1 LRLKRVFLLAAAL
14 KAARGSTSH
23 VPANR
28 WPASDLFPIQ
38 RMPPMPTAEERP
50 DRRVLEDFLLG
61 RLPDADADRVASC
74 LDQDPSWQALA
85 DGLDAT
91 DVFIEAVRSSAETPP
106 LSDSPSLCDLITRLE
121 RLCLAAGTTRIA
133 QPETARDILGPPNT
147 CTDLS
152 FLRPPLQPD
161 ELGRLGPFRVLKV
174 LGKGGMGLV
183 FRAEDTQLRR
193 HIALKVIKPERAADT
208 SHRERFLREA
218 RVAGAFQHDYV
229 ISIHQIGED
238 NGVLFLAMPL
248 LAGETLEDRLRR
260 ECVLPVGDILLI
272 GRQIAEGLAAAH
284 AHGLIHRDIKPN
296 NIWLERPPLHPPSLE
311 GEEKAVILS
320 KEEARKADGSRV
332 KILDFG
338 LAQPVDGGE
347 PLTQSGQLL
356 GTPAYMSPEQADGQ
370 LLDHR
375 SDLFSLGCV
384 LYRMATGKQPFARET
399 LTATLRAVAEHQ
411 PPAPHEKKPGV
422 PPALSHLI
430 VQLMAKLPGERPP
443 SAHAVAENLRNFEA
457 GRLTSNPFPGWIAAS
472 TPPEPRPLHGTRR
485 WWSAV
490 FAVMLASTF
499 LVVGVVASRNALW
512 PFDGSRSVSRS
523 GADPALAAAPPG
535 AAWEGRID
543 VQGWREFAGQMRPL
557 RQTHEGML
565 LLRANDRYRITATL
579 NSMAH
584 LYLFRIDGRGEAL
597 PVYPWK
603 PGKWGTRPATET
615 PCAELSLPPRTD
627 KGYTLQDEEPGV
639 VTFVLVA
646 RRTPLSIDDVVLQR
660 ILNGLPLRRPRQDP
674 RAAGW
679 IEQDLMPPEKGGQ
692 KREDFE
698 EADINDPV
706 VQLGVALRDHV
717 RPFDVIIT
725 GVSFASQGK

>member
-1 LRLKRVFLLAAAL
+1 
-14 KAARGSTSH
+14 
-23 VPANR
+23 
-28 WPASDLFPIQ
+28 
-38 RMPPMPTAEERP
+38 MPPMPTAEEHP
-50 DRRVLEDFLLG
+50 DRRVLENFLLG
-61 RLPDADADRVASC
+61 RLSDADANRVASC

-85 DGLDAT
+85 GGLEAT
-91 DVFIEAVRSSAETPP
+91 DVFIEAVRSSANTPP
-106 LSDSPSLCDLITRLE
+106 LSDSPSLCDLMTRLE

-133 QPETARDILGPPNT
+133 QPETARDMLGPTNT
-147 CTDLS
+147 YTDLS

-193 HIALKVIKPERAADT
+193 QIALKVIKPERAADP
-208 SHRERFLREA
+208 SNRERFLREA

-260 ECVLPVGDILLI
+260 ECVLPVGDILRI

-284 AHGLIHRDIKPN
+284 AHGLIHRDIKPS
-296 NIWLERPPLHPPSLE
+296 NIWLERPPLHPPSIE
-311 GEEKAVILS
+311 AEEKAVILC
-320 KEEARKADGSRV
+320 KEEAQKAEGSRV

-338 LAQPVDGGE
+338 LAQPVDGAE
-347 PLTQSGQLL
+347 PLTQSGHLL

-370 LLDHR
+370 LLDLR

-399 LTATLRAVAEHQ
+399 LTATLRAVAEYQ
-411 PPAPHEKKPGV
+411 PPAPHEKNPVV

-430 VQLMAKLPGERPP
+430 VQLMAKRPGERSP
-443 SAHAVAENLRNFEA
+443 SSHAVAENLRNVEA
-457 GRLTSNPFPGWIAAS
+457 GRLTSNPIPGWIAAS
-472 TPPEPRPLHGTRR
+472 TPPESRPIHGTRR
-485 WWSAV
+485 WWLAV
-490 FAVMLASTF
+490 FAIMLASTL
-499 LVVGVVASRNALW
+499 LVVGVVASRDALW
-512 PFDGSRSVSRS
+512 PFDGSRSVHGS
-523 GADPALAAAPPG
+523 GADPVLPVVAPG
-535 AAWEGRID
+535 AAWEGHID
-543 VQGWREFAGQMRPL
+543 VQGWREFAGQMRPV

-565 LLRANDRYRITATL
+565 LLQANDRYRITATM
-579 NSMAH
+579 NSPAH

-603 PGKWGTRPATET
+603 PGKWGTRPPTET

-646 RRTPLSIDDVVLQR
+646 RHTPLSVDDVVLQR

-679 IEQDLMPPEKGGQ
+679 IEQDLLLPENGGQ

-706 VQLGVALRDHV
+706 VRLGAALRDHV

-725 GVSFASQGK
+725 GVSFASRGK